1 MKDKPPKEALVRL
14 SVDLLKILKIDEV
27 AMLYKTQYSVN
38 LEWLDPRITYY
49 NLNENQGLNTLV
61 EQEKDKIWTPKLIF
75 DNTEEKTRTRTD
87 SESVISVKREGDY
100 SQNTVEDVDNT
111 YIFEGENNPIYMS
124 RVYQTE

>member
-49 NLNENQGLNTLV
+49 KNRQ
-61 EQEKDKIWTPKLIF
+61 
-75 DNTEEKTRTRTD
+75 
-87 SESVISVKREGDY
+87 
-100 SQNTVEDVDNT
+100 
-111 YIFEGENNPIYMS
+111 
-124 RVYQTE
+124 RVSYFC